1 MSRSQ
6 LPRQLGPAPSAQS
19 LSVTLA
25 SDSPGLAVGGSV
37 SISNF
42 PVTQSV
48 SGTVSV
54 SNFPATQPVSGTVS
68 VSNFPATQP
77 VTTDQLPSLGAAI
90 QSDSLPCVLANRLD
104 INGPASLFALN
115 ANLLSGVVNE
125 WTDVRNANSVS
136 VMIRTS
142 AGTGTPTVAFEQTN
156 DPAGVGVGVIQM
168 ELLTSLT
175 PTPLT
180 SATLA
185 ASATVLYVGSIHCR
199 YVRFRLSSAQ
209 SGGTIQAFASFSQ
222 LPYTRAV
229 TTVHQPT
236 AANMQVTT
244 TGTAT
249 VTGNTAHSSSSTGN
263 PVRVAGRVVTTSDT
277 TLVNSDVS
285 DLMMTSAGQAI
296 VKSWSSAENDWFAT
310 NLTIT
315 GATFTTLRA
324 APGAN
329 LRNYLTTLQL
339 QNVSASISTY
349 QVLLDGTTE
358 GFRVQL
364 PASMTVPYC
373 IKFDPPLRA
382 QTANT
387 AMTHASPNGNTN
399 VWAQG
404 YVSF

>member
-1 MSRSQ
+1 
-6 LPRQLGPAPSAQS
+6 
-19 LSVTLA
+19 
-25 SDSPGLAVGGSV
+25 
-37 SISNF
+37 
-42 PVTQSV
+42 
-48 SGTVSV
+48 
-54 SNFPATQPVSGTVS
+54 
-68 VSNFPATQP
+68 
-77 VTTDQLPSLGAAI
+77 
-90 QSDSLPCVLANRLD
+90 
-104 INGPASLFALN
+104 
-115 ANLLSGVVNE
+115 
-125 WTDVRNANSVS
+125 
-136 VMIRTS
+136 MIRTS
-142 AGTGTPTVAFEQTN
+142 AGTGTPVVAFEQTN
-156 DPAGVGVGVIQM
+156 DPAGTGVAVIQM
-168 ELLTSLT
+168 ELISSLT
-175 PTPLT
+175 PTPVT

-199 YVRFRLSSAQ
+199 YLRFRLNTAQ

-229 TTVHQPT
+229 TTVHNGT

-244 TGTAT
+244 TGTAA

-315 GATFTTLRA
+315 GATPTTLRA
-324 APGAN
+324 APGTN

-382 QTANT
+382 QTVNT
-387 AMTHASPNGNTN
+387 AMTHVSPSGNTN